1 MAHIRAGDAYSTGYI
16 SNLITELAGKRWYHS
31 IELPDGSVIPGLLTL
46 DQLRGNLAQFPV
58 PADLRGKRVLDIGA
72 WDGWYSFEMERR
84 GAEVVAVDV
93 VELDTLRT
101 ARELRGSKIEFVLS
115 DIYHLTPERLGRFDI
130 VLCLGVLYHLKHPL
144 LGLERVCAL
153 SSDMAFIESFVTDD
167 GTDLAAPPV
176 LEFYETAELVGR
188 FDNWSAPNTSC
199 LLAFC
204 RTAGFARAQLTTVI
218 DQRAH
223 VVCGRHWPPP
233 PAAPQWTA
241 PEITGI
247 VNDRTGDA
255 TFSSSVD
262 DYLSIFFK
270 AAQPSLARADVMPEI
285 GGFGVL
291 PMHVSECAGGGWQ
304 AACKVPPGTEPGLCG
319 IRLRTS
325 ESAFSAAA
333 HVMVDGVEPPASG
346 AEPGGPLEIA
356 AVADAQTWE
365 NDRVHAGRDRCV
377 ALWVRNLPVA
387 ASRRHLRASIG
398 GREAAVLFLSL
409 PDVNG
414 ACQVNVRVPDGLA
427 PGDYGIEVSY
437 GAASSL
443 PAALRVIAECGG

>member
-1 MAHIRAGDAYSTGYI
+1 MAHIRAGDQYSTDYI
-16 SNLITELAGKRWYHS
+16 ANLITELSSKGWYHS

-46 DQLRGNLAQFPV
+46 EQLRNNLAQYPV
-58 PADLRGKRVLDIGA
+58 PDDLRGKRVLDIGA

-84 GAEVVAVDV
+84 GAEVVSVDV
-93 VELDTLRT
+93 VELDTFRT

-153 SSDMAFIESFVTDD
+153 SKDLAFIESFVLDD
-167 GTDLAAPPV
+167 GVDLDAPPV
-176 LEFYETAELVGR
+176 MEFYETEELLGR
-188 FDNWSAPNTSC
+188 FDNWSACNTSC

-204 RTAGFARAQLTTVI
+204 RTAGFASAQLTSVL

-223 VVCGRHWPPP
+223 VVCRRHWPTP
-233 PAAPQWTA
+233 PAAPKWAA

-255 TFSSSVD
+255 TFHSSVD
-262 DYLSIFFK
+262 EYLSIFFK
-270 AAQPSLARADVMPEI
+270 SDQPSLGRAEVMPEI
-285 GGFGVL
+285 GGYGVL
-291 PMHVSECAGGGWQ
+291 PMHVSQSRDSGWQ
-304 AACKVPPGTEPGLCG
+304 LACKVPPGAEPGLHG

-325 ESAFSAAA
+325 ESDFSDTVQ
-333 HVMVDGVEPPASG
+333 VMVDGAASATG
-346 AEPGGPLEIA
+346 GVAEASQPEIA
-356 AVADAQTWE
+356 SVADARTWE
-365 NDRVHAGRDRCV
+365 VDRVHSGDDPCV
-377 ALWVRNLPVA
+377 ALWVRGLPVA
-387 ASRRHLRASIG
+387 AARRHLRASIA

-414 ACQVNVRVPDGLA
+414 ACQVNVRVPEGLV
-427 PGDYGIEVSY
+427 PGDYGVEISY
-437 GAASSL
+437 GAASSQ
-443 PAALRVIAECGG
+443 PAALRVIAPEN